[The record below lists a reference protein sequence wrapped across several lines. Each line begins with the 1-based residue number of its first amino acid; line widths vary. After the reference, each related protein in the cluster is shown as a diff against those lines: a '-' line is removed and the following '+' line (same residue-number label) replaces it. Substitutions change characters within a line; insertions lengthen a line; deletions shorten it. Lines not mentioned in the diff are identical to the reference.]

1 MFRFLNP
8 IAAFEEAERQH
19 NMLTNEDVCDLQHM
33 RDAKQFLID
42 ARAFLRF
49 GYDNGLDEKM
59 MLATLIH
66 DIAGLANRERCF
78 LPRVSGYA
86 QQEAEGRLKTTTG
99 TKGK

>member
-1 MFRFLNP
+1 
-8 IAAFEEAERQH
+8 
-19 NMLTNEDVCDLQHM
+19 MLTNEDVCNLQHM
-33 RDAKQFLID
+33 RDAAQFLID
-42 ARAFLRF
+42 ARAFLRWGF
-49 GYDNGLDEKM
+49 DNNVSEPN

-66 DIAGLANRERCF
+66 DICGLANRERCF

>member
-1 MFRFLNP
+1 
-8 IAAFEEAERQH
+8 
-19 NMLTNEDVCDLQHM
+19 MLTNEDVCNLQHM
-33 RDAKQFLID
+33 RDAAQFLID

-49 GYDNGLDEKM
+49 GYDNELDEKV

-86 QQEAEGRLKTTTG
+86 QQEAEGRLKPSKK
-99 TKGK
+99 TKANKATK